1 MDGTDIRRQVFRN
14 LAPENSGLGGLRMAP
29 MIDMVFLLLIFF
41 LVAAKWRPEE
51 DFLPI
56 KLPSAQAG
64 QNAVGRTEP
73 LRIHIYSIDNGCRI
87 QIGQVQVVEVN
98 GETIEEDFA
107 ELASRIEAVLSSQSR
122 FLSDPVEI
130 ICEPD
135 VKSNYW
141 VKIYNV
147 LCGLKLTDI
156 TFTMTGQPQG
166 K

>member
-1 MDGTDIRRQVFRN
+1 MDGRGFRRQVLRN
-14 LAPENSGLGGLRMAP
+14 FPRRDSYFSGARMAP

-73 LRIHIYSIDNGCRI
+73 LQIHIFSASDGCKV
-87 QIGQVQVVEVN
+87 QIGEVEAVEI
-98 GETIEEDFA
+98 GAKTIEA
-107 ELASRIEAVLSSQSR
+107 NLGELADRIEAVLSNQKR

-130 ICEPD
+130 ICEAD
-135 VKSNYW
+135 VKSDWW

-147 LCGLKLTDI
+147 LCGMKLADI
-156 TFTMTGQPQG
+156 TFTMTEQPQG

>member
-1 MDGTDIRRQVFRN
+1 MDPAGFRRQAFRSF
-14 LAPENSGLGGLRMAP
+14 PRQNSYFTGARLAP

-41 LVAAKWRPEE
+41 LVVAKWRPEE

-73 LRIHIYSIDNGCRI
+73 LQIHIFSASDGCRV
-87 QIGQVQVVEVN
+87 QIGEVEAV
-98 GETIEEDFA
+98 EIMTKTIEANLA
-107 ELASRIEAVLSSQSR
+107 ELTDRIEAVLSNQKR

-130 ICEPD
+130 ICEAD
-135 VKSNYW
+135 VKSDWW

-147 LCGLKLTDI
+147 LCGMNLTDI
-156 TFTMTGQPQG
+156 TFTMTEQPQR

>member
-1 MDGTDIRRQVFRN
+1 MDIRSQLFRKFPRQ
-14 LAPENSGLGGLRMAP
+14 NSYFTGARLAP

-41 LVAAKWRPEE
+41 LVATKWRPEE

-73 LRIHIYSIDNGCRI
+73 LQIHIFPASDGCRV
-87 QIGQVQVVEVN
+87 QIGEVEAV
-98 GETIEEDFA
+98 EIRAKTIEADLA
-107 ELASRIEAVLSSQSR
+107 ELAERIETVLSSQKR

-130 ICEPD
+130 ICEAD
-135 VKSNYW
+135 VKSDWW

-147 LCGLKLTDI
+147 LCGMKLADI
-156 TFTMTGQPQG
+156 TFTMTEQPQS

>member
-1 MDGTDIRRQVFRN
+1 MDIRSQIFRN
-14 LAPENSGLGGLRMAP
+14 FPRQSSYFTGARLAP

-64 QNAVGRTEP
+64 LTAIGRTEP
-73 LRIHIYSIDNGCRI
+73 LRIHILSAASGCRV
-87 QIGQVQVVEVN
+87 QIGQADAIEISEKNVEAN
-98 GETIEEDFA
+98 LA
-107 ELASRIEAVLSSQSR
+107 ELADRVEAVLSSQSR

-135 VKSNYW
+135 VKSDYW

-156 TFTMTGQPQG
+156 TFTMTAQPQS